1 MKRGIDMEKILEDLP
16 IDNIKDVRLTKGGDV
31 NDAYK
36 IYTDDQVYFMLVQE
50 NTNESFYYGEIEG
63 LKLFEKIG
71 ITAPIVVANGYVDN
85 DSYLLLTFLEEY
97 RIGSQNKLAQL
108 VAKLHKYHSSNGKF
122 GFAYPHNGSATHFS
136 NEWTDT
142 WSDLFINQRL
152 DKLAGQ
158 LIDLGYRD
166 SSNLDIYN
174 NVRSTIIAELSNHK
188 SEASLLH
195 GDLWAGNYMFLEDGS
210 PALFDPS
217 PLYGDREFDIGI
229 STVFGG
235 FSDEFYHKYN
245 EIYPLDYGYEL
256 RLEFY
261 RLYLLM
267 LHQVKFGNTYKKSVD
282 QSINYILNQRKG
294 L

>member
-1 MKRGIDMEKILEDLP
+1 MEKILEDLP

-108 VAKLHKYHSSNGKF
+108 VVKLHKYHSPNGKF
-122 GFAYPHNGSATHFS
+122 GFAYPHNGSNTQFS

-158 LIDLGYRD
+158 LIDLGYRG

-267 LHQVKFGNTYKKSVD
+267 LHQVKFGNTYKRSVD

>member
-1 MKRGIDMEKILEDLP
+1 MEKILEDLP

-122 GFAYPHNGSATHFS
+122 GFAYPHNGSNTHFS

-166 SSNLDIYN
+166 SSNLAIYN